1 MDESTMRKRAKSRV
15 FLSMK
20 TPKEISKER
29 KDILRRYRMAGWTHR
44 EPYNEGELDE
54 RYLLIQALKDRG
66 DLRCGFDIHRTE
78 DGSYRLTETFGTTR
92 RGSHRR

>member
-1 MDESTMRKRAKSRV
+1 MRKRAKSSV

-29 KDILRRYRMAGWTHR
+29 NDILRRCRMAGWTHR
-44 EPYNEGELDE
+44 EPYNERELDE

-66 DLRCGFDIHRTE
+66 DLRCRFNIHRTE
-78 DGSYRLTETFGTTR
+78 DGTYRLIETFGMTKR
-92 RGSHRR
+92 RSHRR